1 MKVLLIGGTGVLS
14 SAVTAEAMRRG
25 ISVTMINRGTRKI
38 PSGVEVIISN
48 NKNYS
53 HLKEVLRERQF
64 DAVIDFL
71 CYKPE
76 ELRDS
81 FELYSKH
88 TKQYFF
94 ISSCSVYDTTKGGIY
109 DEDAPKVRKEWPY
122 SVDKWDCECLLK
134 EMAEKSNC
142 RYTVIRPCLTYG
154 DTRLPYGIA
163 PEFRKH
169 WTLVARILAGKPII
183 RWNEGRNRWNMMRVE
198 DLAVGL
204 VGLIGNPQA
213 YDEAFNI
220 CGDDMPSY
228 ADVLTTI
235 GDVVGKEPIVVDL
248 PTEYYASQMD
258 SYLAGEIIGGRAA
271 DLTCSNAKIKKVVPE
286 FKQRDNLKEGIA
298 KTIEAYRRE
307 GYQLGIDWYFDAK
320 TDRLVSEWC
329 KSSKI
334 SEKYRISFVDYLGGV
349 SSRDKFDYYRER
361 YRGVWAFRF
370 VFLGFRV
377 LNKMSRALWGAFA
390 IKTVSRKSAVQ

>member
-1 MKVLLIGGTGVLS
+1 MKILLVGGTGVLS
-14 SAVTAEAMRRG
+14 SAVTAEAMQRG
-25 ISVTMINRGTRKI
+25 IGVTMINRGTRKI
-38 PSGVEVIISN
+38 PAGVEVVISN
-48 NKNYS
+48 NKDYS
-53 HLKEVLRERQF
+53 HIKEVLGGRQF

-81 FELYSKH
+81 FALYSKH

-122 SVDKWDCECLLK
+122 SVDKWKCECLLK
-134 EMAEKSNC
+134 ELSNGGAC

-169 WTLVARILAGKPII
+169 WTLVARILADKPII

-220 CGDDMPSY
+220 CGDEMPSY
-228 ADVLTTI
+228 AEVLSTI
-235 GDVVGKEPIVVDL
+235 GNVIGKNPIVVDL
-248 PTEYYASQMD
+248 PATYYASQMD
-258 SYLAGEIIGGRAA
+258 PYLAGEIIGGRAA
-271 DLTCSNAKIKKVVPE
+271 DLTCSNAKIKKIVPE
-286 FKQRDNLKEGIA
+286 FKQRDNLREGIA

-307 GYQLGIDWYFDAK
+307 RFQLGIDWIFDAK
-320 TDRLVSEWC
+320 TDRIISKWC
-329 KSSKI
+329 RDDRLSR
-334 SEKYRISFVDYLGGV
+334 KYNVSFVDYLCAKSWGE
-349 SSRDKFDYYRER
+349 RFLYYKER
-361 YRGVWAFRF
+361 YRDGISVRC
-370 VFLGFRV
+370 V
-377 LNKMSRALWGAFA
+377 LFGIRATNKLKRILCGLARRSRAA
-390 IKTVSRKSAVQ
+390 

>member
-14 SAVTAEAMRRG
+14 TAVTAEAIRKG
-25 ISVTMINRGTRKI
+25 ISITMINRGTRKI
-38 PSGVEVIISN
+38 PDGVEAIISN

-53 HLKEVLRERQF
+53 HIKEILKDRQF

-71 CYKPE
+71 CYRPD

-81 FELYSKH
+81 FALYSRH

-94 ISSCSVYDTTKGGIY
+94 ISSCAVYDTTRGGIY

-122 SVDKWDCECLLK
+122 SVDKWACECLLK

-204 VGLIGNPQA
+204 VGLIGNQQA

-220 CGDDMPSY
+220 CGDEMPSY
-228 ADVLTTI
+228 AEVLTTI
-235 GDVVGKEPIVVDL
+235 GDVVGKKPVVVDL
-248 PTEYYASQMD
+248 PAEYYASQMD
-258 SYLAGEIIGGRAA
+258 PYLAGEIIGGRAV
-271 DLTCSNAKIKKVVPE
+271 DLTCSNAKIKRVVLE
-286 FKQRDNLKEGIA
+286 FKQRDNLRVGIV
-298 KTIEAYRRE
+298 KTVEAYRRE
-307 GYQLGIDWYFDAK
+307 GYQLGIDWGFDAK
-320 TDRLVSEWC
+320 TDRIISKWC
-329 KSSKI
+329 RANRLSSKFN
-334 SEKYRISFVDYLGGV
+334 ISFVDYLGGKNWGE
-349 SSRDKFDYYRER
+349 RILYYRER
-361 YRGVWAFRF
+361 YRDNRSFRCVLF
-370 VFLGFRV
+370 GLRAVNKLGRMFRGLV
-377 LNKMSRALWGAFA
+377 RRNCA
-390 IKTVSRKSAVQ
+390 T